1 MLILKESFIKEQR
14 QRTDLEFQ
22 NQQLKEDFNKEKTE
36 ADLKVKELIN
46 KLESKTQ
53 MLEKIRKNEE
63 RNEAIN

>member
-46 KLESKTQ
+46 KLESKT
-53 MLEKIRKNEE
+53 
-63 RNEAIN
+63 